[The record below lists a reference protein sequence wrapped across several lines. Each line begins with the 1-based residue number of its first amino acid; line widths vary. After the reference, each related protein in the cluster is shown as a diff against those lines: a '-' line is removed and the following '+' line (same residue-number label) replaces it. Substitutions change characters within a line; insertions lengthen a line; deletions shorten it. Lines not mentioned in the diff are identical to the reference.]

1 MLSFDNLIRVLFQS
15 LETFLGLFDVLLIIN
30 GLLIISLFFLYEI
43 LKVHLKHK
51 IQYIGLIRKLR
62 LLHHGHSTNVLLFVH
77 HLIEEQVLHEL
88 LSKHRPLVLCFRG
101 DNEIRTRD
109 PLLARQVLS
118 QLSYTPRV
126 GLNGLEPSTSRLSG
140 VRSNQLSYKP
150 FFKSGSHLLSHAV
163 SSIVPWAAWVLTI
176 VFGMWTGVSPRRIAT
191 GSFFVPCRNIHN

>member
-30 GLLIISLFFLYEI
+30 SLLIISLFFLYEI

-150 FFKSGSHLLSHAV
+150 
-163 SSIVPWAAWVLTI
+163 I
-176 VFGMWTGVSPRRIAT
+176 
-191 GSFFVPCRNIHN
+191 SFSAYT